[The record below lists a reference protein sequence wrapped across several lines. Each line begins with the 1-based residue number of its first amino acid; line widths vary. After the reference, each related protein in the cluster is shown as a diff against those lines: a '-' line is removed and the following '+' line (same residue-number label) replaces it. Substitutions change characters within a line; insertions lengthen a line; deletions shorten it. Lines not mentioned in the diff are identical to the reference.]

1 MQNKEALTQ
10 FPLTG
15 LLVVNKILYFTDLY
29 PILDIIND
37 RSAKNPAQRRME
49 GWVAASNTGGGAY

>member
-49 GWVAASNTGGGAY
+49 G